1 MGFSAGGHLAA
12 TLSVRY
18 DYPLYPPQDA
28 VDTFSAR
35 PDFTV
40 LCYSV
45 IDMGEYHHEW
55 SRRLLLGDA
64 PSDAEIAFYSPQLHV
79 TADTPPAFLWHT
91 AQDATVPAINSML
104 YADALQ
110 KCGVPYEL
118 HIFPYGQ
125 HGKALALDDASVG
138 QWRTLFQNWLD

>member
-1 MGFSAGGHLAA
+1 MTTRFIRRRMQLTRFPRGRILPCSA
-12 TLSVRY
+12 T
-18 DYPLYPPQDA
+18 
-28 VDTFSAR
+28 
-35 PDFTV
+35 
-40 LCYSV
+40 V

-104 YADALQ
+104 YAAALQ
-110 KCGVPYEL
+110 KMRRAV
-118 HIFPYGQ
+118 
-125 HGKALALDDASVG
+125 
-138 QWRTLFQNWLD
+138 